1 MKTDSISNIDII
13 KYDSSVPRDSL
24 QDFVTSYRLKF
35 PDKNC
40 IFIPNSWDIVLNAS
54 KEQLKS
60 LRKSLESIIDMI
72 DSKLESSQEVEDD
85 EWLL

>member
-13 KYDSSVPRDSL
+13 KYDSSVPPDSL

-35 PDKNC
+35 PDKKC

-72 DSKLESSQEVEDD
+72 DGKLESSQEVKDD
-85 EWLL
+85 E

>member
-13 KYDSSVPRDSL
+13 KYDKSIPMEQL
-24 QDFVTSYRLKF
+24 AEFAKNYRLKF

-40 IFIPNSWDIVLNAS
+40 IFIPNSWDVVLNAS

-60 LRKSLESIIDMI
+60 LRKSLESIIDII

-85 EWLL
+85 E

>member
-1 MKTDSISNIDII
+1 MKTDSISNIDIV

-24 QDFVTSYRLKF
+24 QDFVTNYRLKF

-40 IFIPNSWDIVLNAS
+40 IFIPDSWDIVLNAS

-85 EWLL
+85 E